1 MRKLLLVLVL
11 LLYIPGLYS
20 QETKLDTIVLS
31 GIRADK
37 KTPVSQ
43 KTITKQEIQKIYSG
57 QEIPILLNNTPS
69 ITSSTDGGHSQGYT
83 YFRLRGIDQTRIN
96 MTLNGVPLNEPED
109 QGVYFSNYPNF
120 AKSINSLQIQRGVG
134 TSTNGVSAYAGSINF
149 TSNFGEQKYTEL
161 EIEGGSFGTQRSSF
175 TYSSGFSK
183 NGKFSGFINVSQF
196 YTDGYKYS
204 SGSKGNSIFLGGS
217 YYTDIG
223 TFKVTGFSGRI
234 NNEMAWFAVS
244 EDDIK
249 IDPRTNYN
257 DAEDDDN
264 FDQSL
269 IMVEYSKRFNSKNSL
284 STTVF
289 YNRLNGEWD
298 LNVGDKLNFRLHSN
312 FYGVIGNYNLK
323 GNNTDYNFGI
333 SANKYDRNHSMVILP
348 DSDFERYNNTG
359 FKNEMSTY
367 IKGKFDIDKFTLFGD
382 LQLRNSTFTYNGD
395 VPMENQE
402 WTFFNPKAGITYNVN
417 NNTNYYVS
425 VGKSEREPTRLNL
438 FGEYD
443 EGVLVSAAD
452 NLVELINIKP
462 EKVIDYELGINYKS
476 PNFILQGNIYYMDFS
491 NEIVPVGEISPN
503 GFQRAGN
510 VDQSYRSGIEIDMT
524 YNPYKFVTL
533 QYNSN
538 FSDNK
543 IKDSGIEFEPLYTP
557 KMVNNLS
564 INVHNN
570 KSFIEIAVKH
580 HSSSYLDFANENVT
594 PAFAILNASSGTEL
608 GDFKF
613 KVKLDNIFNKEYF
626 TNGYMDGGVRN
637 FYVNAPLSIFCTV
650 TYTF

>member
-11 LLYIPGLYS
+11 LLYIPMGMFS
-20 QETKLDTIVLS
+20 QETKLDTIVLT

-43 KTITKQEIQKIYSG
+43 KTLQQKEIQEEYFG
-57 QEIPILLNNTPS
+57 QEMPVFLNTTPS
-69 ITSSTDGGHSQGYT
+69 ITSSTDGGHPQGYA

-120 AKSINSLQIQRGVG
+120 AKSITSMQIQRGVG

-149 TSNFGEQKYTEL
+149 TSNFGTNKYTEF
-161 EIEGGSFGTQRSSF
+161 EIEGGSFDTERFSF
-175 TYSSGFSK
+175 THSTGVSK
-183 NGKFSGFINVSQF
+183 NGKFSGFINASQF

-204 SGSKGNSIFLGGS
+204 SGSKGTSIFLGGT
-217 YYTDIG
+217 YYGDIG
-223 TFKVTGFSGRI
+223 TFKVTGFTGRI

-257 DAEDDDN
+257 DPDDDDN

-269 IMVEYSKRFNSKNSL
+269 IMVEYSKRFNSNNSL

-323 GNNTDYNFGI
+323 FKNTDLNFGV
-333 SANKYDRNHSMVILP
+333 SGNKYDRNHSMVILP
-348 DSDFERYNNTG
+348 DTDFEYYNNTG
-359 FKNEMSTY
+359 FKNEMSSY
-367 IKGKFDIDKFTLFGD
+367 VKGKFDLDKITLFGD
-382 LQLRNSTFTYNGD
+382 LQVRNSTFTYNGD
-395 VPMENQE
+395 VPLEKQE
-402 WTFFNPKAGITYNVN
+402 WTFFNPKFGLTYNYTK
-417 NNTNYYVS
+417 NTSYYMS
-425 VGKSEREPTRLNL
+425 VGKSQREPTRSDM
-438 FGEYD
+438 FGGE
-443 EGVLVSAAD
+443 D
-452 NLVELINIKP
+452 NLIEFVDVTP
-462 EKVIDYELGINYKS
+462 EEVIDYELGINYKTS
-476 PNFILQGNIYYMDFS
+476 NFVLQGNIYYMDFT
-491 NEIVPVGEISPN
+491 NEITLLGALGEDSLPL
-503 GFQRAGN
+503 FGN
-510 VDQSYRSGIEIDMT
+510 VDQSYRSGIEIDAT
-524 YNPYKFVTL
+524 YNPCNFVTFK
-533 QYNSN
+533 YNSN
-538 FSDNK
+538 FSNNK

-557 KMVNNLS
+557 KIVNNLAMN
-564 INVHNN
+564 IHNK
-570 KSFIEIAVKH
+570 KSFIEISVKQ

-594 PAFAILNASSGTEL
+594 PEFAIVNGSVGT
-608 GDFKF
+608 DFGKF
-613 KVKLDNIFNKEYF
+613 KIKVQVNNVFNQEYF

-637 FYVNAPLSIFCTV
+637 FYVNAPLSAYGTL
-650 TYTF
+650 TYKF